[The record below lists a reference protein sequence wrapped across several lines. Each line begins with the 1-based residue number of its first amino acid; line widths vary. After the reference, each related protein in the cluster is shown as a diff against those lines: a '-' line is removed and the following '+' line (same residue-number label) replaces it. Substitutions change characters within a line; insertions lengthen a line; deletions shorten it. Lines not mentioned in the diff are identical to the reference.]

1 MGSTLSVVL
10 LVLLGVLSV
19 IYSRYMG
26 LSTIFRGL
34 SR

>member
-1 MGSTLSVVL
+1 MGSTLSIVL
-10 LVLLGVLSV
+10 FVLLGIVSA

-26 LSTIFRGL
+26 LSTIFKGL